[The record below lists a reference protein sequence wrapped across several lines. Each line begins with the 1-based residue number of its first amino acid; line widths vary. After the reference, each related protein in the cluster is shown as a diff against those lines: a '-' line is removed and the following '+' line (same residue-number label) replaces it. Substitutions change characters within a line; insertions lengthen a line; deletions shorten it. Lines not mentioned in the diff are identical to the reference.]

1 MSIKILLSIV
11 LAFSGTH
18 AFATLINA
26 DDFSLGTDV
35 SHIDPNVS
43 LSWLHSNGN
52 VADGIQTLPVT
63 IQSKV
68 QLPEQF
74 FVGATFSLSN
84 GIMLNLNYNAA
95 LNELQSYRA
104 FDALLVSFTN
114 PVAQFGFKAVN
125 LSSDPIYMFL
135 YDSDQQP
142 IGTTL
147 PLRPYNLSPDFWVDA
162 GVPPPYAFAY
172 KYFDKSFNFASDV
185 SYILLGGWDSSTY
198 LYEINASVPEP
209 NILLIFSLGLAMLT
223 IRRMRKTNL

>member
-26 DDFSLGTDV
+26 NDFSLGTDV

-52 VADGIQTLPVT
+52 VADGIQMLPVT
-63 IQSKV
+63 TQSRV

-74 FVGATFSLSN
+74 FVRATHSLSN
-84 GIMLNLNYNAA
+84 GIMLNLNYTAA
-95 LNELQSYRA
+95 LNELQSYKL

-114 PVAQFGFKAVN
+114 PISQFGFKAVN

-135 YDSDQQP
+135 YGSDQQP
-142 IGTTL
+142 IGTAPPLKTL
-147 PLRPYNLSPDFWVDA
+147 
-162 GVPPPYAFAY
+162 
-172 KYFDKSFNFASDV
+172 
-185 SYILLGGWDSSTY
+185 
-198 LYEINASVPEP
+198 
-209 NILLIFSLGLAMLT
+209 
-223 IRRMRKTNL
+223 